1 MNKIL
6 LSIVAFTVAC
16 SSCFSGNNKTTK
28 ISGTFTGDNAPE
40 YVKVE
45 AKSYSEEGTIRSETI
60 QIPVVDKH
68 FEAEIPTCVTE
79 LDLFFFGSKGFSF
92 IADGTSLTIYPESGS
107 AVSSDPKG
115 IQSRYTAWWES
126 QKDLTKDYTTGW
138 NTLQERANA
147 GEDVRAEQA
156 IMEIGYQAGMVQL
169 HKQAIID
176 NPDNA
181 VAQMAMS
188 SLENAD
194 PVTALSLVGLLSERM
209 KENTTISIILPT
221 LEAKANTAVG
231 KMFTDFEIV
240 QDPGHPQ
247 TSTVRLSDYV
257 GKGKYI
263 LVSLWASWCEESRR
277 EIPNLKKA
285 YEKYHG
291 KLFDVVSIAV
301 SDAPEYSVKAISEL
315 GINWNSIINAQSIP
329 LELYGV
335 RNIPDMILFGP
346 DGTILLRGFW
356 GYDDQT
362 LETIIKKYVFHT

>member
-28 ISGTFTGDNAPE
+28 ISGTFTDDNAPE

-45 AKSYSEEGTIRSETI
+45 AKSYSEEGTMCSETI

-79 LDLFFFGSKGFSF
+79 LDIISFGNKQFTF
-92 IADGTSLTIYPESGS
+92 IADGSSLTVHPDSET
-107 AVSSDPKG
+107 VESSDNTG
-115 IQSRYTAWWES
+115 IQIRYAGWWAD
-126 QKDLTKDYTTGW
+126 QKELARAYTRSW
-138 NTLQERANA
+138 NALQERANA

-247 TSTVRLSDYV
+247 TSTVKLSDYV

-315 GINWNSIINAQSIP
+315 GINWNSIINAQSLP

-335 RNIPDMILFGP
+335 RRIPEMILFAP
-346 DGTILLRGFW
+346 DGTILYRNFW
-356 GYDDQT
+356 GYDEEILDSV
-362 LETIIKKYVFHT
+362 IKKYVILD

>member
-1 MNKIL
+1 MNKII

-45 AKSYSEEGTIRSETI
+45 AKSYSEEGTMRSETI

-79 LDLFFFGSKGFSF
+79 LDIFFFGSKGFSF
-92 IADGTSLTIYPESGS
+92 IADGTSLTIYPESWS

-115 IQSRYTAWWES
+115 IQSRYAAWWEG
-126 QKDLTKDYTTGW
+126 QKDLTKDYSSGW
-138 NTLQERANA
+138 NALQERGNA
-147 GEDVRAEQA
+147 GEDVRAEQTA
-156 IMEIGYQAGMVQL
+156 LEKKYQAGMVQL

-188 SLENAD
+188 SLESAD
-194 PVTALSLVGLLSERM
+194 PVTALSLVGLLSEQM

-247 TSTVRLSDYV
+247 TSTVKLSDYV

-291 KLFDVVSIAV
+291 KQFDVLSIAV

-335 RNIPDMILFGP
+335 RRIPEMILFAP
-346 DGTILLRGFW
+346 DGTIVYRNFW
-356 GYDDQT
+356 GYDEEILDSV
-362 LETIIKKYVFHT
+362 IKKYVIQL